1 VRGVIEFEGAMF
13 FYSFFDLFFH
23 LLASLLASLASVLLL
38 LFALSRRRRFRLL
51 QPFVS
56 FEAEEEEE
64 GIAIPLFPGL
74 DDDDDGREKKTHS
87 LSFFFPRISRPPPP
101 NLPFNNTPGS
111 YVNYRHLAMLVDSM
125 TSRGHFMAI
134 TRHGINRSEAGP
146 LAQAS
151 FEETVDI
158 LFRAAVFAERD
169 GMTGVSEAVMLGALA
184 PIGTGAF
191 SLMLDEARL
200 ADAVEVGLLG
210 GGEGG
215 AGGEYGAGGFY
226 GGEGGGPGGGAGGAT
241 PGRMTPGMTPSH
253 TSPSVFR
260 SPGVWS
266 PMVGAGGMAGFSPA
280 AAAGFS
286 PAASPAY
293 GASPAYQAGGGG
305 AGGRA
310 GASPMYQATSPA
322 WCVFRS
328 VFFFFVWGGV
338 LSLEREENADFA
350 PCLFSSSLT
359 AATATN
365 RFFSFSLARS
375 PSSLVLALPF
385 SLSICLLF
393 AIDSH
398 GFLPFKTPRAKSI
411 LTK

>member
-1 VRGVIEFEGAMF
+1 
-13 FYSFFDLFFH
+13 
-23 LLASLLASLASVLLL
+23 
-38 LFALSRRRRFRLL
+38 
-51 QPFVS
+51 
-56 FEAEEEEE
+56 
-64 GIAIPLFPGL
+64 
-74 DDDDDGREKKTHS
+74 
-87 LSFFFPRISRPPPP
+87 
-101 NLPFNNTPGS
+101 
-111 YVNYRHLAMLVDSM
+111 MLVDSM

-200 ADAVEVGLLG
+200 ADAVVVGLLG

-322 WCVFRS
+322 WCVFRC
-328 VFFFFVWGGV
+328 VFFFFVLGGSY
-338 LSLEREENADFA
+338 LSSGRRTRTLLRV
-350 PCLFSSSLT
+350 
-359 AATATN
+359 
-365 RFFSFSLARS
+365 FFRRRCRRQRRRQIVSFLSLARALLPLSSS
-375 PSSLVLALPF
+375 PSPF
-385 SLSICLLF
+385 LSLSASSPRSTLTDLF
-393 AIDSH
+393 PSKLHAQNR
-398 GFLPFKTPRAKSI
+398 F
-411 LTK
+411 

>member
-1 VRGVIEFEGAMF
+1 
-13 FYSFFDLFFH
+13 
-23 LLASLLASLASVLLL
+23 
-38 LFALSRRRRFRLL
+38 
-51 QPFVS
+51 
-56 FEAEEEEE
+56 
-64 GIAIPLFPGL
+64 
-74 DDDDDGREKKTHS
+74 
-87 LSFFFPRISRPPPP
+87 
-101 NLPFNNTPGS
+101 
-111 YVNYRHLAMLVDSM
+111 MLVDSM

-200 ADAVEVGLLG
+200 ADAVEVGIG
-210 GGEGG
+210 GDAGFGLG

-226 GGEGGGPGGGAGGAT
+226 DGGAGGGGGAT

-266 PMVGAGGMAGFSPA
+266 PMVGGMGGAGGVAAGFSPA

-293 GASPAYQAGGGG
+293 GASPAYAAGGAAG
-305 AGGRA
+305 AEAGVGGRA
-310 GASPMYQATSPA
+310 GASPMYQATSPG
-322 WCVFRS
+322 W
-328 VFFFFVWGGV
+328 
-338 LSLEREENADFA
+338 
-350 PCLFSSSLT
+350 
-359 AATATN
+359 
-365 RFFSFSLARS
+365 
-375 PSSLVLALPF
+375 
-385 SLSICLLF
+385 
-393 AIDSH
+393 
-398 GFLPFKTPRAKSI
+398 
-411 LTK
+411 